1 MTATNEA
8 VNAKR
13 KMDVQNAIATGAA
26 MTQLAELWGVSRP
39 AVSQWCDRFVSP
51 EDRAAL
57 RSNANQIRADKIRDF
72 HLVARLELLAAAR
85 GAGMSWERIGMAMGL
100 AGVTLWSLAHRHVPD
115 GLDAAMADF
124 RDDEA
129 A

>member
-13 KMDVQNAIATGAA
+13 MCDVQNAIATGAGF
-26 MTQLAELWGVSRP
+26 TQLAELWSVSRP
-39 AVSQWCDRFVSP
+39 AVSQWCDRFVSA
-51 EDRAAL
+51 EDRASL
-57 RSNANQIRADKIRDF
+57 RSNANQIRADKMRDF

-85 GAGMSWERIGMAMGL
+85 AAGMSWERIGQAMGL
-100 AGVTLWSLAHRHVPD
+100 AGVTLWSLAHRHAPD
-115 GLDAAMADF
+115 GLDAALNDF

>member
-1 MTATNEA
+1 MNEA

-13 KMDVQNAIATGAA
+13 MMDVQNAIAEGMA

-39 AVSQWCDRFVSP
+39 AVSQWCDRFINDA
-51 EDRAAL
+51 DRAAL
-57 RSNANQIRADKIRDF
+57 RANANIIRGDKRRNYV
-72 HLVARLELLAAAR
+72 LAARLELLAACRA
-85 GAGMSWERIGMAMGL
+85 AGMSFERIAAAMGVS
-100 AGVTLWSLAHRHVPD
+100 GVSLWTLAHRHAPD
-115 GLDAAMADF
+115 GLAAAVEDF

>member
-1 MTATNEA
+1 MTYQNEA
-8 VNAKR
+8 ANAKR
-13 KMDVQNAIATGAA
+13 MCDVQNAIVTGAA
-26 MTQLAELWGVSRP
+26 MAHLAELWGISQP
-39 AVSQWCDRFVSP
+39 AVSQWCDRFVSA

-57 RSNANQIRADKIRDF
+57 RTNANQIRADKMRDF

-85 GAGMSWERIGMAMGL
+85 AAGMSWERIGQAMGL
-100 AGVTLWSLAHRHVPD
+100 AGVTLWSLAHRHAPD
-115 GLDAAMADF
+115 GLDAALSDF

>member
-1 MTATNEA
+1 MSRPAD
-8 VNAKR
+8 NAKR

-39 AVSQWCDRFVSP
+39 AVSQWCDRFVST

-100 AGVTLWSLAHRHVPD
+100 AGVTLWSLAHRHAPD